1 MSGSQTPF
9 ARRSLGVLS
18 RIAPDRRRHK
28 RHPVR
33 LLGRFMR
40 ANKQEYPCRLV
51 DASARGAARLSP
63 VAVELGQCVVA
74 YFDHLGGIEGPVT
87 RGFEGGFAFKIE
99 ATHHKPEKF
108 AAKLTWLANRAEIA
122 DAAERRHERVAPSNT
137 VSQLARAEG
146 VVLACRVLD
155 VSISGASMQTPARPE
170 IGTEVMLGKLRAR
183 VMRPHAQGLRRAIH
197 RQSEPGSA
205 AALFRLRGWAV

>member
-28 RHPVR
+28 RLAVT

-51 DASARGAARLSP
+51 DASVGGAAILP
-63 VAVELGQCVVA
+63 VGVEVGERVVA
-74 YFDHLGGIEGPVT
+74 YFDHLGGLEGPVT

-99 ATHHKPEKF
+99 ATHHKREKI
-108 AAKLTWLANRAEIA
+108 AAQLTWLANRAEIA
-122 DAAERRHERVAPSNT
+122 DAAERRHERVAASNT
-137 VSQLARAEG
+137 VSQLTLAEG
-146 VVLACRVLD
+146 VALACKVLD
-155 VSISGASMQTPARPE
+155 VSISCASIETPARPE
-170 IGTEVMLGKLRAR
+170 IGTEVTLGKLRAR
-183 VMRPHAQGLRRAIH
+183 IMRHHPQGFGVQMIDL
-197 RQSEPGSA
+197 QKP
-205 AALFRLRGWAV
+205 AALRHYFG

>member
-9 ARRSLGVLS
+9 ARRPLGVLS

-28 RHPVR
+28 RLTVT

-51 DASARGAARLSP
+51 DASAGGAAILSP
-63 VAVELGQCVVA
+63 VGVEPGERVVA
-74 YFDHLGGIEGPVT
+74 YFDHLGGLEGPVT
-87 RGFEGGFAFKIE
+87 RGFDGGFAFKIE
-99 ATHHKPEKF
+99 ATHHKREKI
-108 AAKLTWLANRAEIA
+108 AAQLTWLANRAEMA

-137 VSQLARAEG
+137 VGQLTLAEG
-146 VVLACRVLD
+146 VVLACKVLD
-155 VSISGASMQTPARPE
+155 VSISGASIETPARPE

-183 VMRPHAQGLRRAIH
+183 VIRHHVQGFGVQFIDIQNPAALRRYL
-197 RQSEPGSA
+197 G
-205 AALFRLRGWAV
+205 

>member
-28 RHPVR
+28 RLAVT

-51 DASARGAARLSP
+51 DASAGGAAILSP
-63 VAVELGQCVVA
+63 VAVGLGERVVA

-87 RGFEGGFAFKIE
+87 RGFEGDFAFKVD
-99 ATHHKPEKF
+99 ATRHKREKI
-108 AAKLTWLANRAEIA
+108 AAQVTWLANRAEIA
-122 DAAERRHERVAPSNT
+122 DAAERRHQRVAPSNT
-137 VSQLARAEG
+137 VSQLSLAEG
-146 VVLACRVLD
+146 VVLACKVLD
-155 VSISGASMQTPARPE
+155 VSISGASIETPARRE

-183 VMRPHAQGLRRAIH
+183 VMRHHAHGFGVQFIDSQNPAALRRDF
-197 RQSEPGSA
+197 G
-205 AALFRLRGWAV
+205 

>member
-28 RHPVR
+28 RLAVT

-51 DASARGAARLSP
+51 DASVGGAAILP
-63 VAVELGQCVVA
+63 VGVEVGERVVA
-74 YFDHLGGIEGPVT
+74 YFDHLGGLEGPMT

-99 ATHHKPEKF
+99 ATHHKREKI
-108 AAKLTWLANRAEIA
+108 AAQLTWLANRAEIA
-122 DAAERRHERVAPSNT
+122 DAAERRHERVAASNT
-137 VSQLARAEG
+137 VSQLTLAEG
-146 VVLACRVLD
+146 VALACKVLD
-155 VSISGASMQTPARPE
+155 VSISGASIKTPARPE
-170 IGTEVMLGKLRAR
+170 IGTEVTLGKLGAR
-183 VMRPHAQGLRRAIH
+183 VMRHHPQGFGVQIIDIQKPAALRRYF
-197 RQSEPGSA
+197 G
-205 AALFRLRGWAV
+205 